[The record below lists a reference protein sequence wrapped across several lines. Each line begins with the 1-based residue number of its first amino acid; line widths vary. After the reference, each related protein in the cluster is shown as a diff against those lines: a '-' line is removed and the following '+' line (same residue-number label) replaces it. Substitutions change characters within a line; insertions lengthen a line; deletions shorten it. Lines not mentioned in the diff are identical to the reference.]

1 MVTPSIEEEAEDKV
15 EEDENALMNNQWKEQ
30 MEDWEEDSP
39 VEMKRGIHQVYVV
52 RTQQDRQEEEWSVP
66 TNIERREDD
75 VERCELSRAPPT
87 PPPSEDRL
95 FSDWSSQDS
104 PRVRT
109 SPQNVSVQDTEQV
122 IIQPDNQTDQPGRE
136 PVQVEVMA
144 NTLNDDVT
152 TLSTH

>member
-1 MVTPSIEEEAEDKV
+1 
-15 EEDENALMNNQWKEQ
+15 
-30 MEDWEEDSP
+30 MERTNRGLRRGFSCGNE
-39 VEMKRGIHQVYVV
+39 RGISKVCAV
-52 RTQQDRQEEEWSVP
+52 RTQQDRQKEKWSVP

-95 FSDWSSQDS
+95 CTNWSSLDS

-109 SPQNVSVQDTEQV
+109 STQNVSVRDTEQV
-122 IIQPDNQTDQPGRE
+122 INQPDNQTDQPGTE
-136 PVQVEVMA
+136 PVQVEVIR

-152 TLSTH
+152 TLRTC

>member
-1 MVTPSIEEEAEDKV
+1 M
-15 EEDENALMNNQWKEQ
+15 
-30 MEDWEEDSP
+30 
-39 VEMKRGIHQVYVV
+39 

-75 VERCELSRAPPT
+75 VERYESSRAPPT
-87 PPPSEDRL
+87 PTPSEDRL
-95 FSDWSSQDS
+95 FTNWSSLDS

-109 SPQNVSVQDTEQV
+109 SPHNVLVQDTEQV
-122 IIQPDNQTDQPGRE
+122 INQPDNQTDQPGTE
-136 PVQVEVMA
+136 PVQVEVMG